1 MLARSVSLRW
11 QRLASRSPRVA
22 ILGLLS
28 LLCLFPARALA
39 EPVLVVGFQEEGR
52 PSPRARHAV
61 MQFLQRMGE
70 EVVTVSLSSQEQ
82 VCNQTDCLLRL
93 ADRYQAKRLI
103 GGDITPNDKN
113 YLIQVWIFDR
123 TNQQPSMTE
132 ARCSECNSEQLYDT
146 AARTAGQLL
155 EGGAGAGTTPVAPP
169 APSAMASSGP
179 EQQRSVQP
187 TCRGPAYSFGRGVL
201 IGAFAALTG
210 AQLATGFTFLAY
222 NGRTYATRSD
232 GMGDITL
239 DFTQAYRFAIGLS
252 ALPAVA
258 TLAAALPWHEILA
271 APRSTPALPRC
282 QESGSR
288 RWTFRR
294 GLAAGSLGALAVA
307 GLASSVALTAM
318 NGSAYAYNN
327 DGSAVSYNLRAHY
340 SAGYALSAVMAAG
353 LGLSLAIP

>member
-1 MLARSVSLRW
+1 MLARSLSLRW
-11 QRLASRSPRVA
+11 PLLSRQGPSVA

-28 LLCLFPARALA
+28 LLCWFPVRALA

-52 PSPRARHAV
+52 PSPRARHMV

-70 EVVTVSLSSQEQ
+70 EVITVSLSSQEQ

-93 ADRYQAKRLI
+93 ADRYQAKRLV

-123 TNQQPSMTE
+123 ASQQPSMTE

-155 EGGAGAGTTPVAPP
+155 EGGAAAAGASASPP
-169 APSAMASSGP
+169 APAPATTS
-179 EQQRSVQP
+179 QP
-187 TCRGPAYSFGRGVL
+187 QTQTVAPSCRGPAYSFGRGL
-201 IGAFAALTG
+201 AIGALAALTG
-210 AQLATGFTFLAY
+210 ASLATGFTFLAW
-222 NGRTYATRSD
+222 NGRSYATRSD

-239 DFTQAYRFAIGLS
+239 DYTQAYRWAIGMS
-252 ALPAVA
+252 AIPAAA
-258 TLAAALPWHEILA
+258 TIAAALPWHEILPPPRT
-271 APRSTPALPRC
+271 APSLPRC
-282 QESGSR
+282 AEPASR
-288 RWTFRR
+288 RFTFRR

-307 GLASSVALTAM
+307 GLASSIALTAM

-327 DGSAVSYNLRAHY
+327 DGSAVTYNLRAHY
-340 SAGYALSAVMAAG
+340 SAGYALTAVMAAG